1 MKKKF
6 MRFTSIILCIVLLF
20 SATTVSS
27 FAVETNKTD
36 VSVLDSVTSVFDGV
50 GTSGNVGDDFMKV
63 LYNML
68 NNIVE
73 FLVKGICLLYPNNSN
88 WKNIDEYNSDEIGF
102 LAGRENYQ
110 TAAANSNCWSLGYA
124 SKSVVP
130 ADISSGNYY
139 LGRDLTVRKTQ
150 GVYDDMRVRAAV
162 IDDNSG
168 EGAVVFAAVDC
179 LGVTSTD
186 ARTIRKAV
194 LAYCEEQGI
203 KVSSIN
209 ITATHS
215 HSALDTQGVSTE
227 FFYKLIAGGVNN
239 LLGKTTTNDA
249 LTYAE
254 SFKNYF
260 ISQSVEAIKE
270 ALADMETGSL
280 YFSSI
285 DCSEIVHDKRDLIAK
300 EDIQEIA
307 SFCFVPASGSEATY
321 ISDIPCHPT
330 SFSAGNGL
338 VASDYIY
345 YIDEY
350 IKNENGGNF
359 LMVAGALGQLSR
371 SDVSVDETGM
381 TEWEAMGAETKNL
394 GYLFGEMIVD
404 ADYSTKLSPVL
415 NVAHKEIFI
424 EAENSILAL
433 AVEIQLVNNV
443 AYTDGIKTIMPAE
456 IGYIEF
462 GNEIA
467 LALFPCELYPEV
479 FYSTEI
485 TNGTNW
491 DGTEWQYDDLTNSV
505 EGVTVYP
512 VSLANDA
519 LGYAVTDNNFA
530 FMGHII
536 GEEIADETLSI
547 GKHIASH
554 LISNYCEMI
563 EAFAE

>member
-20 SATTVSS
+20 TVTTVNS
-27 FAVETNKTD
+27 FAVETNKSD
-36 VSVLDSVTSVFDGV
+36 VSVLDGITSVFDGV
-50 GTSGNVGDDFMKV
+50 GTSDNAGDGFMKV
-63 LYNML
+63 LYNTL

-73 FLVKGICLLYPNNSN
+73 VLVKCICLIYPNNTN
-88 WKNIDEYNSDEIGF
+88 WKDIDDYNSEEIGF

-110 TAAANSNCWSLGYA
+110 SQAADSNVWSLGYS

-130 ADISSGNYY
+130 EDISSGNYY
-139 LGRDLTVRKTQ
+139 LGRDLTVRKTS

-179 LGVTSTD
+179 LGVTATD

-194 LAYCEEQGI
+194 LTYCAEQNI
-203 KVSSIN
+203 KVSSVN

-227 FFYKLIAGGVNN
+227 FFYKLMASGFNN
-239 LLGKTTTNDA
+239 LLGKTTTSNA
-249 LTYAE
+249 LSYAE
-254 SFKNYF
+254 KFKEYF

-270 ALADMETGSL
+270 AFKDMESGSL

-285 DCSEIVHDKRDLIAK
+285 DCSEIVKDKRDLISQ

-307 SFCFVPASGSEATY
+307 SFYFVPDSGSEATY
-321 ISDIPCHPT
+321 ISDIPCHAT
-330 SFSAGNGL
+330 SFGAGNGL

-350 IKNENGGNF
+350 IEKANGGNF
-359 LMVAGALGQLSR
+359 LMVVGAIGQLSR
-371 SDVSVDETGM
+371 YNTGVDVTGM
-381 TEWEAMGAETKNL
+381 SERDAMGAETKNL
-394 GYLFGEMIVD
+394 GYLFGKKIVD
-404 ADYSTKLSPVL
+404 ADYSTELSPVL
-415 NVAHKEIFI
+415 NVTHKEIFI

-433 AVEIQLVNNV
+433 AVEIQLVNNT
-443 AYTDGIKTIMPAE
+443 AYTDGLKTIMPAE
-456 IGYIEF
+456 LGYVEF
-462 GNEIA
+462 GNEVA

-491 DGTEWQYDDLTNSV
+491 DGTEWQYGDLTNSV

-554 LISNYCEMI
+554 LVGNYYEMI

>member
-20 SATTVSS
+20 TATTVNS
-27 FAVETNKTD
+27 FAVETNKSD
-36 VSVLDSVTSVFDGV
+36 VSALDSITSVFDGV
-50 GTSGNVGDDFMKV
+50 GTSGNAGDDFMKL
-63 LYNML
+63 LYNTL

-73 FLVKGICLLYPNNSN
+73 TLVKCICLLYPNNTS
-88 WKNIDEYNSDEIGF
+88 WKDIDEYNSEEVGF

-110 TAAANSNCWSLGYA
+110 TSAAGSNYWSLGY
-124 SKSVVP
+124 SSLSVVP

-139 LGRDLTVRKTQ
+139 LGRDLTVRKTS

-194 LAYCEEQGI
+194 LAYCEEQDI

-227 FFYKLIAGGVNN
+227 FFYKLVASGVNN
-239 LLGKTTTNDA
+239 LFGKTTTSDA
-249 LTYAE
+249 LSYAD

-260 ISQSVEAIKE
+260 ISQSVEAIKQ
-270 ALADMETGSL
+270 AFADMESGSL

-285 DCSEIVHDKRDLIAK
+285 DCSEIVKDKRDLIAK
-300 EDIQEIA
+300 EDLQEIA
-307 SFCFVPASGSEATY
+307 SFYFVPDSGSEATY
-321 ISDIPCHPT
+321 LADIACHPT

-350 IKNENGGNF
+350 IENANGGNF

-371 SDVSVDETGM
+371 DNTSVDETGM

-404 ADYSTKLSPVL
+404 ADYATELAPVL

-443 AYTDGIKTIMPAE
+443 AYTDGLKTIMPAE
-456 IGYIEF
+456 IGYVEF

-491 DGTEWQYDDLTNSV
+491 DGTEWQYGDLTNSV

-536 GEEIADETLSI
+536 GDEIADETLSI

>member
-1 MKKKF
+1 
-6 MRFTSIILCIVLLF
+6 
-20 SATTVSS
+20 
-27 FAVETNKTD
+27 
-36 VSVLDSVTSVFDGV
+36 
-50 GTSGNVGDDFMKV
+50 
-63 LYNML
+63 
-68 NNIVE
+68 
-73 FLVKGICLLYPNNSN
+73 
-88 WKNIDEYNSDEIGF
+88 
-102 LAGRENYQ
+102 
-110 TAAANSNCWSLGYA
+110 
-124 SKSVVP
+124 
-130 ADISSGNYY
+130 
-139 LGRDLTVRKTQ
+139 
-150 GVYDDMRVRAAV
+150 MRVRAAV

-227 FFYKLIAGGVNN
+227 FFYKLIASGVNN

-270 ALADMETGSL
+270 AFADMESGSL

-307 SFCFVPASGSEATY
+307 SFCFVPDSGSEATY
-321 ISDIPCHPT
+321 ISDIACHPT

-404 ADYSTKLSPVL
+404 ADYSTKLTPVL

-491 DGTEWQYDDLTNSV
+491 DGTEWQYGDLTNSV

>member
-1 MKKKF
+1 MKKKLL
-6 MRFTSIILCIVLLF
+6 RFTSIILCLMLLF
-20 SATTVSS
+20 TSS
-27 FAVETNKTD
+27 TINSYAVETNKSD
-36 VSVLDSVTSVFDGV
+36 VSPVSSVTSIFDGV
-50 GTSGNVGDDFMKV
+50 NDVDFGEGFMKV

-68 NNIVE
+68 NVLVETIV
-73 FLVKGICLLYPNNSN
+73 KTICILYPNNSN
-88 WKNIDEYNSDEIGF
+88 WKDISEYNSDEVGF
-102 LAGRENYQ
+102 IAGRDTYQ
-110 TAAANSNCWSLGYA
+110 TQAAATNYWSLGYA
-124 SKSVVP
+124 SLSVVP
-130 ADISSGNYY
+130 EDINSGNYY
-139 LGRDLTVRKTQ
+139 LGRDLTVRNAQ

-203 KVSSIN
+203 KVSSVN
-209 ITATHS
+209 VTATHS

-227 FFYKLIAGGVNN
+227 FFYKLMTSGVNN
-239 LLGKTTTNDA
+239 ILGKTTTSDA
-249 LTYAE
+249 LAFAE
-254 SFKNYF
+254 SFREYF
-260 ISQSVEAIKE
+260 ISQSVEAIK
-270 ALADMETGSL
+270 LAIKDMEAGSL

-285 DCSEIVHDKRDLIAK
+285 DCSEIVHDKRDLISA

-307 SFCFVPASGSEATY
+307 SFCFVPASGSEVTY
-321 ISDIPCHPT
+321 LADIACHPT

-350 IKNENGGNF
+350 IKNTNGGNF

-381 TEWEAMGAETKNL
+381 TEYEAMGAETKNL
-394 GYLFGEMIVD
+394 GYLFGDMIVD
-404 ADYSTKLSPVL
+404 ADYSTELAPVL
-415 NVAHKEIFI
+415 NVAHKEVFI

-443 AYTDGIKTIMPAE
+443 AYTDGLSTIMPTE
-456 IGYIEF
+456 IGYVEF
-462 GNEIA
+462 GNEVA
-467 LALFPCELYPEV
+467 LALFPGELYPEV

-485 TNGTNW
+485 TGNTNW
-491 DGTEWQYDDLTNSV
+491 DGTEWPYADLTNSV
-505 EGVTVYP
+505 DGVTVYP

-519 LGYAVTDNNFA
+519 LGYVLTDNNFA

-536 GEEIADETLSI
+536 GEEIADETLSV
-547 GKHIASH
+547 GKHIGSY
-554 LISNYCEMI
+554 LIGSYCDMI
-563 EAFAE
+563 SALAE